1 LTNIL
6 INLIEFTVVFKKN
19 SKKGEDMKNLVKIF
33 VVVMIL
39 SILLSACAPPP
50 PPVTKVQLDTAEEE
64 AIQEEEKAD
73 NLNNEMKTLEAN
85 LAEQEAELKSLQE
98 YQKELEAGK

>member
-1 LTNIL
+1 
-6 INLIEFTVVFKKN
+6 
-19 SKKGEDMKNLVKIF
+19 MKNLVKVF
-33 VVVMIL
+33 VVVMVL

-64 AIQEEEKAD
+64 AIQEEKKAD
-73 NLNNEMKTLEAN
+73 TLNNEMNALEAD

>member
-1 LTNIL
+1 
-6 INLIEFTVVFKKN
+6 
-19 SKKGEDMKNLVKIF
+19 MKNLVKIL
-33 VVVMIL
+33 VVVMVL

-50 PPVTKVQLDTAEEE
+50 PPVTKVQLNTAEEE

-73 NLNNEMKTLEAN
+73 NLNNEMKALEAD
-85 LAEQEAELKSLQE
+85 LAKQEAELKSLKE

>member
-1 LTNIL
+1 
-6 INLIEFTVVFKKN
+6 
-19 SKKGEDMKNLVKIF
+19 MKNLVKIF
-33 VVVMIL
+33 VVVMVL

-73 NLNNEMKTLEAN
+73 NLNNEMKALEAD

>member
-1 LTNIL
+1 
-6 INLIEFTVVFKKN
+6 
-19 SKKGEDMKNLVKIF
+19 MKNLIKIF
-33 VVVMIL
+33 VVVMVL

-73 NLNNEMKTLEAN
+73 NLNIEMKALEAE
-85 LAEQEAELKSLQE
+85 LAEQEAELKSLLE

>member
-1 LTNIL
+1 
-6 INLIEFTVVFKKN
+6 
-19 SKKGEDMKNLVKIF
+19 MKNLVKIF
-33 VVVMIL
+33 VVVMVL

-50 PPVTKVQLDTAEEE
+50 PPVTKVQLNTAKEE

-73 NLNNEMKTLEAN
+73 NLNNEMKALETE
-85 LAEQEAELKSLQE
+85 LAEQEAELKSLKE

>member
-1 LTNIL
+1 
-6 INLIEFTVVFKKN
+6 
-19 SKKGEDMKNLVKIF
+19 MKNLVKIL
-33 VVVMIL
+33 VVVTIL

-50 PPVTKVQLDTAEEE
+50 PPVTKGQLDTAEEE
-64 AIQEEEKAD
+64 AIQEEKRAD
-73 NLNNEMKTLEAN
+73 NLNNEMMVLEAE

>member
-1 LTNIL
+1 
-6 INLIEFTVVFKKN
+6 
-19 SKKGEDMKNLVKIF
+19 MKNLVKIF
-33 VVVMIL
+33 VVVMVL

-50 PPVTKVQLDTAEEE
+50 PPVTKVQLNTAKEE

-73 NLNNEMKTLEAN
+73 NLNNEMKALEAE
-85 LAEQEAELKSLQE
+85 LAEQEAELKSLKE

>member
-1 LTNIL
+1 
-6 INLIEFTVVFKKN
+6 
-19 SKKGEDMKNLVKIF
+19 MKNLVKIF
-33 VVVMIL
+33 VVVMVL

-50 PPVTKVQLDTAEEE
+50 PPVTKVQLDTAKEE

-73 NLNNEMKTLEAN
+73 NLNNEMKALEAE
-85 LAEQEAELKSLQE
+85 LAEQEAELKSLKE